1 MKPLCIDVETTTIQ
15 KGSPYVLDNK
25 LCYVGT
31 YDGDTI
37 DIKLKEFTKTY
48 ETRQLIGF
56 NLKFDLSWLKR
67 YDIDYSS
74 CSIWDCQLAH
84 FLLTSQQTP
93 YPSLNLVAN
102 YYGIGKKL
110 DTIAEEY
117 WDKGIDTPDIPED
130 LMREYLTQ
138 DLLLTYKIYLRQIE
152 DFKKYPKL
160 YKLFL
165 LQCEDLLV
173 LQEMEFNGLLIDVVK
188 SKQLSEEATKTI
200 ETLDEQLQAYA
211 PGVPINFNSGDH
223 LSCLLYGGTI
233 EHKSSIPN
241 GVFKTGA
248 RAGQQRYKSITYA
261 FPLAGLFKPPKGSN
275 LAKKGYFKTD
285 EETLKS
291 LTGNKEKKNLLTL
304 LEKRA
309 KLDKL
314 NGTYYVGWPIHV
326 ATFDGK
332 VHGQFNQCVARTG
345 RLSSSKPNQQNIAG
359 EFKELLITRY
369 PV

>member
-1 MKPLCIDVETTTIQ
+1 MTPLCLDVETTTID

-31 YDGDTI
+31 YDGNTI
-37 DIKLKEFTKTY
+37 DIQQKEFKQTY
-48 ETRQLIGF
+48 ENKLIIGF

-110 DTIAEEY
+110 DIIAEEY
-117 WDKGIDTPDIPED
+117 WDKGIDTPDIPENI
-130 LMREYLTQ
+130 MREYLSQ

-188 SKQLSEEATKTI
+188 SKQLSEETTKTI

-248 RAGQQRYKSITYA
+248 RAGQTRYKSITYA

-291 LTGNKEKKNLLTL
+291 LTGNKEKKKLLTL

-314 NGTYYVGWPIHV
+314 NGTYYLGWPTHV
-326 ATFDGK
+326 ATYDNR